1 MEVYGF
7 CNLEM
12 EFKNPDLPVFHD
24 KPFDFFIMSQFENF
38 LETERDILRDIQHH
52 NDHTKGEKTHEIEYY
67 YVDFSNMHVGEKIR
81 NIDSDKTIKFDD
93 LFYSKL
99 MKTKCDQGEESSSFF
114 A

>member
-24 KPFDFFIMSQFENF
+24 KPFDFFIMY
-38 LETERDILRDIQHH
+38 
-52 NDHTKGEKTHEIEYY
+52 TKGEKTHEIEYY

>member
-1 MEVYGF
+1 
-7 CNLEM
+7 
-12 EFKNPDLPVFHD
+12 
-24 KPFDFFIMSQFENF
+24 
-38 LETERDILRDIQHH
+38 
-52 NDHTKGEKTHEIEYY
+52 
-67 YVDFSNMHVGEKIR
+67 MHVGEKIR